1 MGALLEEMAIK
12 NLGRGGGRSM
22 QNVLAR
28 TTETDF
34 NNKRI
39 DPSKW
44 SLFWAGMVKDDG
56 PFQYRTGQMEN
67 HSRLSHPPPKIH
79 IVFQTPVRFSSTIT
93 EGF

>member
-1 MGALLEEMAIK
+1 
-12 NLGRGGGRSM
+12 M

-44 SLFWAGMVKDDG
+44 SLFWAGMVKEDG
-56 PFQYRTGQMEN
+56 PFQYHADQMEN
-67 HSRLSHPPPKIH
+67 HSRLLHPPPKFTLYFKPLLDSVAQLLSWNACIMEEH
-79 IVFQTPVRFSSTIT
+79 VQ
-93 EGF
+93 